1 MKAFTILLK
10 RELKA
15 VTREKTIMFA
25 ILIQFL
31 IASLSSV
38 LLVGIMAFYDPSSI
52 SQNSGAHIRV
62 GVVQELD
69 TPLPAY
75 LAAQG
80 IGVSEYNSSAAAGE
94 AFSSGRVDALI
105 QIPAAHAGI
114 VDMQLTL
121 PELDT
126 SQTVVMML
134 LQEPLKRYEN
144 YLRENNGIQVNYDNL
159 GGKPGNSYEFLYT
172 IIVPVLM
179 LFPALIAGS
188 IIIDTIAEEFQ
199 NKTFEILISS
209 PVSLKQILS
218 AKVAAAVLTA
228 LAQVLLWVGLLRLN
242 GTVIANPLP
251 VVALAVVAAALIAF
265 IAAFTALFFK
275 DRERA
280 QFAYSILLVVV
291 VSASYFLGFSPINLI
306 SGLAAGSGQVSLI
319 ALLAYPAA
327 ALVLGTLFF
336 KFSRFLTYRK

>member
-228 LAQVLLWVGLLRLN
+228 LAQVLLWVWGCC
-242 GTVIANPLP
+242 V
-251 VVALAVVAAALIAF
+251 
-265 IAAFTALFFK
+265 
-275 DRERA
+275 
-280 QFAYSILLVVV
+280 
-291 VSASYFLGFSPINLI
+291 
-306 SGLAAGSGQVSLI
+306 
-319 ALLAYPAA
+319 
-327 ALVLGTLFF
+327 
-336 KFSRFLTYRK
+336 